1 MRPRTTALI
10 LWLCILL
17 AGCGPSTADI
27 RAAAAARSLA
37 GLKRSFNVSAQT
49 KARVIEI
56 NLDDLVKTIMRFNRD
71 ETWQKDYRYQLA
83 ALRLVTKQLRETP
96 LPAPELQPVHSALLG
111 AATHCEA
118 VTNQIG
124 IWALSLQQ
132 KKPEAAQL
140 DLRIAMMLA
149 RDCKTALATVRQET
163 AK

>member
-1 MRPRTTALI
+1 M
-10 LWLCILL
+10 
-17 AGCGPSTADI
+17 
-27 RAAAAARSLA
+27 
-37 GLKRSFNVSAQT
+37 
-49 KARVIEI
+49 IEI
-56 NLDDLVKTIMRFNRD
+56 NLDDLVKTITRFNRD
-71 ETWQKDYRYQLA
+71 DTWQKDYRYQLA